1 MLTNILLFALWFFFP
16 ASIANSAP
24 VIITK
29 IPILKNVNF
38 PLDFYLKLN
47 GKRLIG
53 PHKTLSGFTLGIMA
67 GTTAAYLQKLLI
79 EYDPALMLF
88 IPEHYAETNIVLIG
102 LLLSIGA
109 LTGNTLKSI
118 LKRQAGI
125 KPGVSWFPYDEV
137 DYIVGALIF
146 TLPIIQLDLRV
157 YFMILF
163 IWFFMYPAA
172 LLMQGYLKIENNP
185 KR

>member
-1 MLTNILLFALWFFFP
+1 
-16 ASIANSAP
+16 
-24 VIITK
+24 
-29 IPILKNVNF
+29 
-38 PLDFYLKLN
+38 
-47 GKRLIG
+47 
-53 PHKTLSGFTLGIMA
+53 
-67 GTTAAYLQKLLI
+67 
-79 EYDPALMLF
+79 MLF